1 MRSHRPPILAR
12 HRCASLLLAG
22 LGGALAS
29 APPAHAARPTA
40 GALEADRLKLP
51 SGPASVRGLAEEPQ
65 VDPFYSRLGY
75 SVPIEVPEGWGKL
88 APALALEYSGALG
101 NGPLGIGWELATA
114 RIERS
119 RRLGVPSFTAADE
132 LELSGP
138 VNGRLVAIGAG
149 EYRVEGQGQTV
160 RVRQVGAGF
169 EVDLGDGRRLR
180 LGTTAASRHEGQLPG
195 GALRTSAWLLDE
207 ETSTTGERVTY
218 QYELDQGQVY
228 LARAS
233 WGPGGVYE
241 VTLTYAPRPDATT
254 SYREGF
260 RVVTARRLQTVR
272 VNAFATERRAY
283 HLTYDDTFPVS
294 RLAQVGSTGRAG
306 VGAWPTLTFE
316 YATSAAAAVTPMPG
330 VGSWRLN
337 AAGTVLV
344 DLDSDGAADLLQL
357 ADGGHSYRL
366 NQNGTFGAALPLTG
380 NTSSISVLQLQ
391 DVDGDARADLLL
403 DTGAG
408 WSVWRWSKTKW
419 LLQQGTWP
427 GSSGLALKNPA
438 TTRFADLNGDGLIDG
453 IKWNN
458 DNLSIHQATRTG
470 LSAPRLVPK
479 IGGAV
484 LPTSSGR
491 FLDTNGDGLDDYVV
505 VANDRLDVYVGRG
518 DGTFDAAVA
527 RAYPFAGSAN
537 PDDLHLADLDRD
549 DLLDLIRV
557 DLGTVRW
564 FRGRAD
570 GSFSPTPVTVANP
583 EPLAADVVVTIGDV
597 NGNGSQDLVWSSA
610 SNLWRLDLA
619 GATTAGML
627 TRTRNGLGLDVS
639 FTYRSAH
646 ALSVDARAANDPW
659 QYEVPV
665 AMPVPVRKQTAL
677 GPGET
682 PRQVDYLVRDGYWDA
697 VERRFG
703 GFLGTI
709 VTTWGATAAQTS
721 SVQTRYHNGTG
732 NNRLLRGK
740 PIVEQVRNGTG
751 QRLSITTNVW
761 EAMLPAGMPDT
772 PLARK
777 AVLRES
783 RTRYEE
789 VTPVRES
796 RVTYEY
802 DTLGRQRRAVDY
814 GRLDHAGDDSV
825 RETTYADDATYWVRD
840 LLCEDKV
847 LTPGGALLSH
857 RRLLYGDHTTT
868 LAPCVIGK
876 GWLRA
881 DQRYL
886 IDGARFVTQRAL
898 AYDARGNA
906 ISVKEKGVVRELGYS
921 ADGLF
926 LTGEQVT
933 RDDGSLLAWS
943 AVTDPVLGVVTAVTE
958 PNGHT
963 TRARYDDLGRPIGF
977 ALDARPDHLVVQYD
991 WQAPYPKTTQLE
1003 FDGPLSQL
1011 GAPPTS
1017 WTPASRWRQTV
1028 EVANGRGD
1036 VRYRAKRLGLAQWI
1050 LSDYQERDPAS
1061 RVVFRGQATLSSA
1074 LEHAARPSGMIGQSL
1089 SYDPLGRVLE
1099 QVLPT
1104 GARRTYT
1111 YAPFERTMSED
1122 GLAQVRHVLDG
1133 KGRLIHTERGLGGDR
1148 QAVDAAYDAA
1158 GRLTEMTIN
1167 SSLVRAFTY
1176 DSLGRLVA
1184 TSDPDLGQHQISY
1197 DDANRVVLETNAT
1210 GQEVSYSYDSV
1221 GRLLSRDLGPDLR
1234 YRFHY
1239 DTAYASGDNLL
1250 GRLAWVEEP
1259 TGRVELSYDEAGRTT
1274 WARRTIGTRSAWEST
1289 TYSPSGLVLARTF
1302 DDGLSLPHSYDAAGR
1317 VTGVGSYWTVQAQ
1330 DAAGAVLAES
1340 FGNGASAAYQR
1351 DALGQVARVTVRDVH
1366 ATALYDVEVTRNV
1379 WRAISGVIDHD
1390 GAGLDHSATFT
1401 YDPFARLTEAT
1412 LGGAGGYQFSYSYDG
1427 LQNMMSRG
1435 ASGPAR
1441 LALLDGDYRYGE
1453 NGAGPRQLTSV
1464 FDRQGQLHTLTYDA
1478 AGRQLTQD
1486 GLTMEFDALDQLLKV
1501 TGAHKV
1507 HDVLHAYGY
1516 EGLRVRTQGPDGTT
1530 LWFSESLSERNG
1542 VREHDIVVG
1551 ERVVA
1556 RVALAEV
1563 GGAQSAAAAA
1573 VGGVL
1578 AALPWAAALALLG
1591 YVVLVPGRRRQS
1603 LRLGAA
1609 GAVSLLLIN
1618 CTGGANVSQRASA
1631 SWSAHRVTYLHQGF
1645 GAGPALFTDEAGEL
1659 LEERRYEPFGEE
1671 VDALHKS
1678 GSGYVAG
1685 APDFA
1690 SRDLNSLNKRTEP
1703 TTGWSYHGARWL
1715 APETGRWLSGDP
1727 PLKTPAASQ
1736 LAAPWGLHPYQYV
1749 DQNPVHYWDPD
1760 GHDKKILLFIGIGDT
1775 PEDEANALISQ
1786 VGAQGVVAINSNH
1799 GTSSVVTEGTQSY
1812 DVSTAQGRQ
1821 GFSAAVAFRGV
1832 TPGGMMAA
1840 SFRAAAIST
1849 LLENANEM
1857 SRDELAQVVSVY
1869 ASAQRGEL
1877 TIERVVISGHHYA
1890 GDDEIWSGYGDALYR
1905 SELATLAD
1913 IFPKVAAGVKDL
1925 GFSSCNTLTS
1935 KADYKAVKSMF
1946 PKLDTVW
1953 GYRGYSPATHTGAI
1967 EHMKRW
1973 EEATR
1978 GERSRLS
1985 GDEADGIR
1993 KSGNVRVK
2001 NYHQ

>member
-1 MRSHRPPILAR
+1 MRSHRPPNLAR
-12 HRCASLLLAG
+12 RHSAWLLLAG
-22 LGGALAS
+22 LGGALSTA
-29 APPAHAARPTA
+29 APAHAARPTA

-101 NGPLGIGWELATA
+101 NGPLGIGWELGTA

-119 RRLGVPSFTAADE
+119 RRLGVPSFTSSDE
-132 LELSGP
+132 LEISGP
-138 VNGRLVAIGAG
+138 VTGRLVAIGGG
-149 EYRVEGQGQTV
+149 EYRVEGHGQTV

-180 LGTTAASRHEGQLPG
+180 LGTTAASRHEGALPG
-195 GALRTSAWLLDE
+195 GPLRTSAWLIDE
-207 ETSTTGERVTY
+207 ETNTTGERVTY
-218 QYELDQGQVY
+218 SYVSDQGQLY
-228 LARAS
+228 LSRAA
-233 WGPGGVYE
+233 WGPGACYE
-241 VTLTYAPRPDATT
+241 VALTYAARPDATT

-283 HLTYDDTFPVS
+283 HLAYDDSFPVS

-306 VGAWPTLTFE
+306 VGAWPTLTFD
-316 YATSAAAAVTPMPG
+316 YATTAPAAVTPIAG
-330 VGSWRLN
+330 VGAWRLN

-344 DLDSDGAADLLQL
+344 DLDSDGASDLLQL

-366 NQNGTFGAALPLTG
+366 NQNGTFGSALPLTG
-380 NTSSISVLQLQ
+380 NTSSLSVLQLQ
-391 DVDGDARADLLL
+391 DVDGDARAELLL

-453 IKWNN
+453 LKWNN
-458 DNLSIHQATRTG
+458 DNLTIYQATRTG
-470 LSAPRLVPK
+470 LLAPRLVPK
-479 IGGAV
+479 IGGTV

-505 VANDRLDVYVGRG
+505 VASDRLEVYVGRG
-518 DGTFDAAVA
+518 DGTFEAAVP
-527 RAYPFAGSAN
+527 RGFPFTGNVSN

-549 DLLDLIRV
+549 DLLDLVRV

-570 GSFSPTPVTVANP
+570 GSFSTTPVTVANP

-610 SNLWRLDLA
+610 SNMWRLDLA

-627 TRTRNGLGLDVS
+627 TRTRNGLGLDVT

-646 ALSVDARAANDPW
+646 SLSVDARVANDPW
-659 QYEVPV
+659 LYEVPV

-682 PRQVDYLVRDGYWDA
+682 SRQIDYSVRDGYWDA

-709 VTTWGATAAQTS
+709 VTTWGATPAQTS
-721 SVQTRYHNGTG
+721 SVQTRYHNGSG
-732 NNRLLRGK
+732 SNRVLRGK
-740 PIVEQVRNGTG
+740 PLVEQVRNGAG
-751 QRLSITTNVW
+751 QRLSITTNTW
-761 EAMLPAGMPDT
+761 EAMLPAGLPDT
-772 PLARK
+772 ALARK

-814 GRLDHAGDDSV
+814 GRLDQAGDDSV
-825 RETTYADDATYWVRD
+825 RETTYADDVTYWVRD
-840 LLCEDKV
+840 LLCEDKQ
-847 LTPGGALLSH
+847 LTPAGVLLSH
-857 RRLLYGDHTTT
+857 RRMLYGDETTT
-868 LAPCVIGK
+868 LAPCVVGK
-876 GWLRA
+876 GWLRSE
-881 DQRYL
+881 QGYL
-886 IDGARFVTQRAL
+886 PSETRFITLRAL
-898 AYDARGNA
+898 SYDARGNA
-906 ISVKEKGVVRELGYS
+906 ISIKAKGVVRELSYD
-921 ADGLF
+921 ANRLF
-926 LTGEQVT
+926 LTAEQVQL
-933 RDDGSLLAWS
+933 DDGSTLSWS
-943 AVTDPVLGVVTAVTE
+943 ALTDPVLGVVTSVTE
-958 PNGHT
+958 PNGHRT
-963 TRARYDDLGRPIGF
+963 HARYDSLGRPTGF
-977 ALDARPDHLVVQYD
+977 AIDTRPDHLVIQYD
-991 WQAPYPKTTQLE
+991 WQAPYPKTTLLE
-1003 FDGPLSQL
+1003 FDGPLAELATPPASWS
-1011 GAPPTS
+1011 PTS
-1017 WTPASRWRQTV
+1017 KWRQTV

-1050 LSDYQERDPAS
+1050 LSDYQERDPAA
-1061 RVVFRGQATLSSA
+1061 RVVFRGQPTLSSA
-1074 LEHAARPSGMIGQSL
+1074 LEHAARPSGMVGQSL
-1089 SYDPLGRVLE
+1089 SYDPLGRMLE

-1111 YAPFERTMSED
+1111 YAPFERTISED
-1122 GLAQVRHVLDG
+1122 GLAVVRHVLDG
-1133 KGRLIHTERGLGGDR
+1133 KGRLVRTERNQGSEQ
-1148 QAVDAAYDAA
+1148 QAVDAVYDAA
-1158 GRLTEMTIN
+1158 GRLTQMTIN
-1167 SSLVRAFTY
+1167 GVVARAFGY
-1176 DSLGRLVA
+1176 DGLGRLTS
-1184 TSDPDLGQHQISY
+1184 TSDPDLGSQSISY
-1197 DDANRVVLETNAT
+1197 DDAGRVILETNAT
-1210 GQEVSYSYDSV
+1210 GQAIAYSYDAA
-1221 GRLLSRDLGPDLR
+1221 GRLRTRDLGPDHR
-1234 YRFHY
+1234 YHFHY
-1239 DTAYASGDNLL
+1239 DTAYESGQNLL

-1259 TGRVELSYDEAGRTT
+1259 TGRVELSYDEAGRTA
-1274 WARRTIGTRSAWEST
+1274 WARRTIGARSAWEST
-1289 TYSPSGLVLARTF
+1289 TYSPSGLVLARAF

-1317 VTGVGSYWTVQAQ
+1317 VIGVGSYWSVQAQ
-1330 DAAGAVLAES
+1330 DAAGAVLAET
-1340 FGNGASAAYQR
+1340 FGNGASAGYQR
-1351 DALGQVARVTVRDVH
+1351 DALGQVARVTVRD
-1366 ATALYDVEVTRNV
+1366 AQAAALYDVEVTRNV
-1379 WRAISGVIDHD
+1379 WRAISSVADRD
-1390 GAGLDHSATFT
+1390 GTGLDHSASFT

-1412 LGGAGGYQFSYSYDG
+1412 LGPAGEYQFSYQYDG
-1427 LQNMMSRG
+1427 LQNMVARG
-1435 ASGPAR
+1435 AAGPTR
-1441 LALLDGDYRYGE
+1441 LGLLDGSYRYGE

-1464 FDRQGQLHTLTYDA
+1464 FDSQGTLHTFTYDA
-1478 AGRQLTQD
+1478 AGRQRTQD
-1486 GLTMEFDALDQLLKV
+1486 AMTMEFDALDQLLKV
-1501 TGAHKV
+1501 TGAHKSQ
-1507 HDVLHAYGY
+1507 DVLHAYGY

-1542 VREHDIVVG
+1542 VREHEVVVG

-1556 RVALAEV
+1556 RIALAEV
-1563 GGAQSAAAAA
+1563 GGASGAGAV

-1578 AALPWAAALALLG
+1578 LALPWAAALALLG
-1591 YVVLVPGRRRQS
+1591 FAVLVPGRRSRP
-1603 LRLGAA
+1603 LRF
-1609 GAVSLLLIN
+1609 GAVGAVGLLLIN
-1618 CTGGANVSQRASA
+1618 CTGGASLGQRASG
-1631 SWSAHRVTYLHQGF
+1631 SWTAHRVTYLHQGF
-1645 GAGPALFTDEAGEL
+1645 GAGPSLFTDESGAL

-1671 VDALHKS
+1671 VDALQKVG
-1678 GSGYVAG
+1678 GSYVVG
-1685 APDFA
+1685 APDLA

-1736 LAAPWGLHPYQYV
+1736 LTAPWALHPYQYV

-1760 GHDKKILLFIGIGDT
+1760 GHEKKILLFIGIGDT
-1775 PEDEANALISQ
+1775 PEDEANALIAQ

-1799 GTSSVVTEGTQSY
+1799 GASSTVTEGNQSF
-1812 DVSTAQGRQ
+1812 DLATAQGRE
-1821 GFSAAVAFRGV
+1821 GFSTAVASRGM
-1832 TPGGMMAA
+1832 TPSGVIAA
-1840 SFRAAAIST
+1840 SFRAAAINT
-1849 LLENANEM
+1849 LLENANET

-1869 ASAQRGEL
+1869 AAAQRGEL
-1877 TIERVVISGHHYA
+1877 TIERVVISGHHYK
-1890 GDDEIWSGYGDALYR
+1890 DDDYIWSGYGDALYR
-1905 SELATLAD
+1905 SELATLAT
-1913 IFPKVAAGVKDL
+1913 IFPKAATGVKDL

-1967 EHMKRW
+1967 EHMQRW
-1973 EEATR
+1973 EKATR

-1993 KSGNVRVK
+1993 KSDNVRIK
-2001 NYHQ
+2001 NYRR